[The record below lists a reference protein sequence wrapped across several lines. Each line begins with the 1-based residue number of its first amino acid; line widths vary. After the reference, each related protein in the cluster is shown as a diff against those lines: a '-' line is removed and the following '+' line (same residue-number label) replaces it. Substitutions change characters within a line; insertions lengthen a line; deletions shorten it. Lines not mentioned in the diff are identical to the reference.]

1 MTQQEF
7 KNEVLKTDYS
17 NLEVTL
23 PPKTFNETFKEW
35 SELIKEVPMSEPNNT
50 LIYNP
55 IETAA
60 IASPITSISSGSVWN
75 GYNNDTTKV
84 SIYNSDSFDKDYEEW
99 EKDNIETIKFL
110 EFSSVDVKS
119 AREIAEYFYKK
130 ALSYGGLV

>member
-17 NLEVTL
+17 NLEVAL
-23 PPKTFNETFKEW
+23 PPKTFEKW
-35 SELIKEVPMSEPNNT
+35 SKLIKEVPMSEPNNT

-60 IASPITSISSGSVWN
+60 IASPITSSISSGSVWN
-75 GYNNDTTKV
+75 ASPARPV

>member
-17 NLEVTL
+17 NLEVAL
-23 PPKTFNETFKEW
+23 PPKSLEEW
-35 SELIKEVPMSEPNNT
+35 SELI
-50 LIYNP
+50 
-55 IETAA
+55 ETAA
-60 IASPITSISSGSVWN
+60 ITSPITSISSGSVWN
-75 GYNNDTTKV
+75 KYNNDTTNV
-84 SIYNSDSFDKDYEEW
+84 PIYNSDSFDKDYEEW

-130 ALSYGGLV
+130 ALSYGVF

>member
-17 NLEVTL
+17 NLEVAL
-23 PPKTFNETFKEW
+23 PPKTFEKW
-35 SELIKEVPMSEPNNT
+35 SKLIKEVPMSEPVNT

-75 GYNNDTTKV
+75 AYNNDTTKV
-84 SIYNSDSFDKDYEEW
+84 PIYNSDSFDKDYEEW

-119 AREIAEYFYKK
+119 AREIAEHFYKK
-130 ALSYGGLV
+130 ALSYGGLK

>member
-17 NLEVTL
+17 DLEVTL
-23 PPKTFNETFKEW
+23 PPKTFEKW
-35 SELIKEVPMSEPNNT
+35 SKLIKEVPMSEPTNT

-55 IETAA
+55 IEMAT
-60 IASPITSISSGSVWN
+60 IASPITSISSGSTWKT
-75 GYNNDTTKV
+75 YNNDTSANV

>member
-1 MTQQEF
+1 MTAQEF

-23 PPKTFNETFKEW
+23 PPKSFEKW

-50 LIYNP
+50 LVYNP
-55 IETAA
+55 IEMAA
-60 IASPITSISSGSVWN
+60 VASPMISTSAGGPWN
-75 GYNNDTTKV
+75 VSAVDHPTKV

>member
-1 MTQQEF
+1 MTAQEF

-17 NLEVTL
+17 NLEVAL
-23 PPKTFNETFKEW
+23 PPKSFEKW

-60 IASPITSISSGSVWN
+60 IASPITSISSGSVWKT
-75 GYNNDTTKV
+75 YNNDTTKV

-99 EKDNIETIKFL
+99 EKDNIETIKFF
-110 EFSSVDVKS
+110 EFFSVDVKS

>member
-7 KNEVLKTDYS
+7 KDEVLKTDYS

-23 PPKTFNETFKEW
+23 PPKTMEKW
-35 SELIKEVPMSEPNNT
+35 SELIKEVPMSEAENT
-50 LIYNP
+50 LIYSP
-55 IETAA
+55 IEGTA
-60 IASPITSISSGSVWN
+60 IGASSWKISAVEPP
-75 GYNNDTTKV
+75 KIP
-84 SIYNSDSFDKDYEEW
+84 IYNSDSFDKDYEEW

>member
-7 KNEVLKTDYS
+7 KDEVLKTDYS
-17 NLEVTL
+17 NLEEITW
-23 PPKTFNETFKEW
+23 PPKTMEKWPELIKELPML
-35 SELIKEVPMSEPNNT
+35 ELIKEVPMSEAENT
-50 LIYNP
+50 LIYRP
-55 IETAA
+55 TT
-60 IASPITSISSGSVWN
+60 ITTTGTSSWKTFGEAEHP
-75 GYNNDTTKV
+75 T

>member
-1 MTQQEF
+1 MTAQEF

-17 NLEVTL
+17 NLEVAL
-23 PPKTFNETFKEW
+23 PPKSFEKW

-60 IASPITSISSGSVWN
+60 IASPITSISSGSVWKT
-75 GYNNDTTKV
+75 YNNDITKV

>member
-1 MTQQEF
+1 MTAQEF

-23 PPKTFNETFKEW
+23 PPKSFEKW
-35 SELIKEVPMSEPNNT
+35 SQLIKEVPLSEPNNT

-55 IETAA
+55 IETTAV
-60 IASPITSISSGSVWN
+60 ASPITSISSGSVWKT
-75 GYNNDTTKV
+75 YNNDTTKV

-130 ALSYGGLV
+130 ALSYGRLV

>member
-1 MTQQEF
+1 MTRQEF

-17 NLEVTL
+17 NLEVAL
-23 PPKTFNETFKEW
+23 PPEIKENW
-35 SELIKEVPMSEPNNT
+35 SELIKEVPMSEPINT
-50 LIYNP
+50 LIYSP

-75 GYNNDTTKV
+75 AAADHPTKV

-110 EFSSVDVKS
+110 EYSSVDVKS

>member
-7 KNEVLKTDYS
+7 KDEVLKTDYS
-17 NLEVTL
+17 NLEVAL
-23 PPKTFNETFKEW
+23 SPKIKENW
-35 SELIKEVPMSEPNNT
+35 SELIKEVPMSEPVNT

>member
-1 MTQQEF
+1 MTAQEF

-23 PPKTFNETFKEW
+23 PPKIRENW
-35 SELIKEVPMSEPNNT
+35 SELIKEVPISEPNNT

-55 IETAA
+55 IEMAA
-60 IASPITSISSGSVWN
+60 IASPITSISSGSAWKT
-75 GYNNDTTKV
+75 YNNDTTNV

>member
-17 NLEVTL
+17 NLEIAL
-23 PPKTFNETFKEW
+23 SPKIKENW
-35 SELIKEVPMSEPNNT
+35 SELIKEVPMSEPVNT

-60 IASPITSISSGSVWN
+60 IASPITSISSGSVWKK
-75 GYNNDTTKV
+75 YNNDTTNV

>member
-1 MTQQEF
+1 
-7 KNEVLKTDYS
+7 
-17 NLEVTL
+17 L
-23 PPKTFNETFKEW
+23 PPKTFEKSFEKW

-50 LIYNP
+50 LVYNP
-55 IETAA
+55 IEMAA
-60 IASPITSISSGSVWN
+60 ITSPITLSSGSVWN
-75 GYNNDTTKV
+75 AAVDHLTKV

-130 ALSYGGLV
+130 ALSYRGLV

>member
-7 KNEVLKTDYS
+7 KDEVLKTDYS
-17 NLEVTL
+17 NLEVAL
-23 PPKTFNETFKEW
+23 PPKTFKEW

-60 IASPITSISSGSVWN
+60 IVSPITSISSGSVWN
-75 GYNNDTTKV
+75 GYNNDTTNV
-84 SIYNSDSFDKDYEEW
+84 PIYNSDSFDKDYEEW

>member
-1 MTQQEF
+1 MTAQEF

-23 PPKTFNETFKEW
+23 PPKSFEKW
-35 SELIKEVPMSEPNNT
+35 SELIKEVPMSEPVNT
-50 LIYNP
+50 LIYSP

-60 IASPITSISSGSVWN
+60 ISSPITSISSGSVWKT
-75 GYNNDTTKV
+75 YNNDTTKV

>member
-1 MTQQEF
+1 MTAQEF

-17 NLEVTL
+17 NLEEVIM
-23 PPKTFNETFKEW
+23 PPKTIEEW
-35 SELIKEVPMSEPNNT
+35 SKLIKEVPMSEPANT
-50 LIYNP
+50 LVYNP
-55 IETAA
+55 LEMAA
-60 IASPITSISSGSVWN
+60 VASPITSGSVWKT
-75 GYNNDTTKV
+75 YNSDTSADV

>member
-1 MTQQEF
+1 MTAQEF

-23 PPKTFNETFKEW
+23 PPKSFEKW

-55 IETAA
+55 IEMEA
-60 IASPITSISSGSVWN
+60 IASPITSISSGSAWKT
-75 GYNNDTTKV
+75 YNNDTTNV

>member
-17 NLEVTL
+17 NLEVAL
-23 PPKTFNETFKEW
+23 PPKIKENW
-35 SELIKEVPMSEPNNT
+35 SELIKEVPMSEPINT
-50 LIYNP
+50 LIYSP

-60 IASPITSISSGSVWN
+60 ITSPITSISSGSVWKK
-75 GYNNDTTKV
+75 YNNDTTKV

>member
-1 MTQQEF
+1 MTAQEF
-7 KNEVLKTDYS
+7 KNEVLKADYS
-17 NLEVTL
+17 DLEVTL
-23 PPKTFNETFKEW
+23 PPKTFEKW
-35 SELIKEVPMSEPNNT
+35 SELIKEVPMSEPANT
-50 LIYNP
+50 LVYNP
-55 IETAA
+55 IEAAA
-60 IASPITSISSGSVWN
+60 IVSPITSISSRPVWN
-75 GYNNDTTKV
+75 ASTAEPV

>member
-7 KNEVLKTDYS
+7 KDEVLKTDYS
-17 NLEVTL
+17 NLEVAL
-23 PPKTFNETFKEW
+23 PPKTFKEW
-35 SELIKEVPMSEPNNT
+35 SELLKEVPMSEPTNK

-60 IASPITSISSGSVWN
+60 ITSPITSISSGSVWN
-75 GYNNDTTKV
+75 AAVDHSTKV
-84 SIYNSDSFDKDYEEW
+84 PIYNSDSFDKDYEEW

>member
-1 MTQQEF
+1 MTAQEF

-23 PPKTFNETFKEW
+23 PPKIRENW
-35 SELIKEVPMSEPNNT
+35 SELIKEVPISEPNNT

-55 IETAA
+55 IEMAA
-60 IASPITSISSGSVWN
+60 IASPITSISSGSAWKT
-75 GYNNDTTKV
+75 YNNDTTNA

>member
-1 MTQQEF
+1 MTPQEF
-7 KNEVLKTDYS
+7 KNEVLKTDYN

-23 PPKTFNETFKEW
+23 PSKSFEKW
-35 SELIKEVPMSEPNNT
+35 SELLKEVPMSEPNNT
-50 LIYNP
+50 LIYSRP
-55 IETAA
+55 IEKAT
-60 IASPITSISSGSVWN
+60 ISSPITSISSGSIWKT
-75 GYNNDTTKV
+75 YNNDTTNV

>member
-1 MTQQEF
+1 MTAQEF

-23 PPKTFNETFKEW
+23 PPKSFEKW
-35 SELIKEVPMSEPNNT
+35 SELIKEVPMSEPVNT
-50 LIYNP
+50 LIYSP

-60 IASPITSISSGSVWN
+60 ISSPITSISSGSVWKT
-75 GYNNDTTKV
+75 YNNDTTKV

-110 EFSSVDVKS
+110 EFSYVDVKS

>member
-23 PPKTFNETFKEW
+23 PPKTFKESFKEW
-35 SELIKEVPMSEPNNT
+35 SELIKEVPMSEPVNT

-60 IASPITSISSGSVWN
+60 IASPITSISSGSAWKT
-75 GYNNDTTKV
+75 YNNDTTKV

>member
-1 MTQQEF
+1 MTAQEF

-17 NLEVTL
+17 NLEVAL
-23 PPKTFNETFKEW
+23 PPKSFEKW
-35 SELIKEVPMSEPNNT
+35 SELIKEVPLSEPNNT
-50 LIYNP
+50 LIYSP
-55 IETAA
+55 IEKAT
-60 IASPITSISSGSVWN
+60 ISSPITSISSGSVWKT
-75 GYNNDTTKV
+75 YNNDTTKV

>member
-17 NLEVTL
+17 NLEVAL
-23 PPKTFNETFKEW
+23 PPKIKENW
-35 SELIKEVPMSEPNNT
+35 SELIKEVPMSEPINT
-50 LIYNP
+50 LIYSP

-75 GYNNDTTKV
+75 AAVDHPTKV

>member
-1 MTQQEF
+1 MTAQ
-7 KNEVLKTDYS
+7 EVLKTDYS
-17 NLEVTL
+17 NLEVAL
-23 PPKTFNETFKEW
+23 PPKSFEKW

-60 IASPITSISSGSVWN
+60 IASPITSISSGSVWKT
-75 GYNNDTTKV
+75 YNNDTTKV

>member
-1 MTQQEF
+1 MTAQEF

-17 NLEVTL
+17 NLEVAL
-23 PPKTFNETFKEW
+23 PPKSFEKW

-60 IASPITSISSGSVWN
+60 IASPITSISSGSVWKT
-75 GYNNDTTKV
+75 YNNDTTKV

>member
-1 MTQQEF
+1 MTAQEF

-17 NLEVTL
+17 NLEEVTL
-23 PPKTFNETFKEW
+23 PPKTAMEKW
-35 SELIKEVPMSEPNNT
+35 SELIKEVPMSEPANT
-50 LIYNP
+50 LVYNP
-55 IETAA
+55 IEGAA
-60 IASPITSISSGSVWN
+60 IASPITSISSGSVWKKY
-75 GYNNDTTKV
+75 GEAEHPAV

>member
-1 MTQQEF
+1 MTAQEF

-17 NLEVTL
+17 NLEVAL
-23 PPKTFNETFKEW
+23 PPKSFEKW

-60 IASPITSISSGSVWN
+60 IASPITSISSGSVWKT
-75 GYNNDTTKV
+75 YNNDITKV
-84 SIYNSDSFDKDYEEW
+84 SIYNSDSFDKEYEEW

>member
-7 KNEVLKTDYS
+7 KNEVLKADYS
-17 NLEVTL
+17 NLEVAL
-23 PPKTFNETFKEW
+23 PPKTFKETFKEW

-60 IASPITSISSGSVWN
+60 ITSPITSISSGSVWN
-75 GYNNDTTKV
+75 AAPAKPV
-84 SIYNSDSFDKDYEEW
+84 PIYNSDSFDKDYEEW